1 MEEYEYL
8 ENFDTEE
15 LIGIV
20 REMLDFEETAK
31 ALMILTERDMNSAV
45 ELGKDIIKNDKG
57 DDYLQ
62 ATVWDFL
69 FFENQEDMLEA
80 VEAREKEPGKAL
92 LDDVI
97 VDLTDNKVNI
107 SNRLLKRLTDTYMSI
122 DSEDKRNMYCDFEAF
137 CRQYV

>member
-15 LIGIV
+15 LIGII
-20 REMLDFEETAK
+20 REMLDFEETTK
-31 ALMILTERDMNSAV
+31 ALSILTERDMKSAL
-45 ELGKDIIKNDKG
+45 ELGKDIIINDKG
-57 DDYLQ
+57 DDHLQ

-69 FFENQEDMLEA
+69 FFENQEDMLGA

-92 LDDVI
+92 LNDVI

-107 SNRLLKRLTDTYMSI
+107 SSRLLKRLTDTYMSI
-122 DSEDKRNMYCDFEAF
+122 DSEDKWYMYCDFEAF